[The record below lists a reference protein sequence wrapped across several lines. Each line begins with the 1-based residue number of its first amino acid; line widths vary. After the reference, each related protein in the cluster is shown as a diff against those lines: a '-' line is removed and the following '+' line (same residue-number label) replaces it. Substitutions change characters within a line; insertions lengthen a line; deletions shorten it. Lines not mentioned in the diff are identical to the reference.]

1 MVSSCLFSFL
11 NRCLASISSGASR
24 RRRGRGRRPSH
35 RAPARPGLGGIGEG
49 RSSSPIAARGL
60 DVPRGLEVP
69 WGPCVE
75 VDLYPPSGLALG
87 SQIGFDDGFV
97 RFVGDAVV
105 AEVVPAGGA
114 AALVGVGPVAPFV
127 QVGLIHLQ
135 IAVAIAGAGDIA
147 GQQGGQLVAQALV
160 DGLLLG
166 GQAVARQQ
174 VLVGAV
180 ELELRRVDALVYL
193 IELFGIDQAVGGAVQ
208 AADAYQFVVFVA
220 QGALVLGEQH
230 GGGLALAL
238 QVVVDG
244 TAGAE
249 AVGVYIAAGAVPDT
263 ALVLTYALLRE
274 YLHAGVGGGDDA
286 GGGADGA
293 DVGALFGEVAA
304 ADGRLLRFGEVG
316 HDRLGV
322 QLHCVG

>member
-1 MVSSCLFSFL
+1 
-11 NRCLASISSGASR
+11 
-24 RRRGRGRRPSH
+24 GRRSCSACCCRAAALARAAAAGRFPRSLH
-35 RAPARPGLGGIGEG
+35 DALPISALAGVFAFWGLWEGRAPARPGLGGIGEG

-87 SQIGFDDGFV
+87 SQVGFDDGFV

-105 AEVVPAGGA
+105 VEVVPAGGA
-114 AALVGVGPVAPFV
+114 AALAGVGPVGPFV

-166 GQAVARQQ
+166 VKAVVGQQ

-193 IELFGIDQAVGGAVQ
+193 IELFGIDQAVGGAVH

-230 GGGLALAL
+230 GGGLALVL

-249 AVGVYIAAGAVPDT
+249 AVGIDGAAGAVPDT
-263 ALVLTYALLRE
+263 ALVLTYTLLRE

-286 GGGADGA
+286 GG
-293 DVGALFGEVAA
+293 
-304 ADGRLLRFGEVG
+304 
-316 HDRLGV
+316 
-322 QLHCVG
+322 